1 MKSQYHLTFLELEEI
16 GRNILIEG
24 NAHHVQNA
32 FNYLMHIIESISK
45 PVEEMVNA
53 DCCGICC

>member
-1 MKSQYHLTFLELEEI
+1 MKTQYHLTFLELEEI

-24 NAHHVQNA
+24 NANHVQNA

-45 PVEEMVNA
+45 PVE
-53 DCCGICC
+53 

>member
-1 MKSQYHLTFLELEEI
+1 MKNQYHLTLLELEEV

-24 NAHHVQNA
+24 NAHHVQQA

-45 PVEEMVNA
+45 STE
-53 DCCGICC
+53 